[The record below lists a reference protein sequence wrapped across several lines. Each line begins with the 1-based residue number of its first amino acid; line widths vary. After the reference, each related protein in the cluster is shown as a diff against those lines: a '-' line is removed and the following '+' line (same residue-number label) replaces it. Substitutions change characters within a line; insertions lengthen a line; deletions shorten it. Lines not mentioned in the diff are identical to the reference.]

1 MSAPAGTR
9 THLTPYD
16 FSDQTQSVT
25 VGDRDVR
32 GGGMVGVDL
41 GWADGGGW
49 GGGGGLQEGSK
60 G

>member
-9 THLTPYD
+9 TDLTPYD
-16 FSDQTQSVT
+16 FSDQTRSVT

-32 GGGMVGVDL
+32 GGGMVVVDL
-41 GWADGGGW
+41 GWADGGG
-49 GGGGGLQEGSK
+49 GGVQEGSK